1 MTKAEREQVRAKYG
15 GRCAYC
21 GCVLQ
26 KRWHADHRESLYRTG
41 VPRYRDT
48 STVADL
54 EPACQRCNLWKSVYT
69 VEQFRYEIKKQV
81 ERLRSNS
88 APFRLAEDY
97 GLVTVNTTVPVVFY
111 FERET

>member
-41 VPRYRDT
+41 VPRYRDMA
-48 STVADL
+48 TVADF

-69 VEQFRYEIKKQV
+69 VEQFRSEIQTQII
-81 ERLRSNS
+81 RLRRNS

-97 GLVTVNTTVPVVFY
+97 GIVTAASDVPVVFY
-111 FERET
+111 FERGT